1 MKKIPL
7 IFFFAFL
14 FCECRM
20 AHAQRPN
27 ITVTKFRDSA
37 LASQWCPYDT
47 TLVAYN
53 LLRPDGFYDIYT
65 ARVGPG
71 NSFVSEQCFTCLN
84 ASLPGKNYAQP
95 TFSPSGKYMLFT
107 AEKAH
112 HAGSSNTSIPG
123 VGTYNDLWLMKMDGS
138 KAWQLCNMPDTGISA
153 IIEPWFNPKGNE
165 IMWCQMTNNVSLS
178 NGKQYFGYWVI
189 KIAPFIDDTVNGP
202 HIDSANI
209 RTIEPGGSP
218 AFNEPYGWSRD
229 GSRIIFAS
237 DYNQFWVWDDQI
249 YTSDT
254 MGNNI
259 EQMTSTAHSYPYTEH
274 AFYSADGKHIVWM
287 TDLDIKQGGSKGGD
301 DWFIMN
307 SDTID
312 QIRLTYFNDTTSS
325 YWTGTVHVNCHGS
338 FCSDNRRFI
347 GDVTGS
353 EPVQVNPDS
362 SIGAAYI
369 ISSGYFTGIEN
380 ISQNALQFNLYPNPN
395 NGQFTIQMENVGLTM
410 DNWKTQIDIY
420 NILGEKVYSSTL
432 PQTTKGTL
440 NIDLGEVPSGVYFLQ
455 LFNETTSASKKFVV
469 EK

>member
-1 MKKIPL
+1 MKKTATLFL
-7 IFFFAFL
+7 IVFSFFQCQTAS
-14 FCECRM
+14 
-20 AHAQRPN
+20 AQRPN
-27 ITVTKFRDSA
+27 ISVYKFRDSA

-47 TLVAYN
+47 TLVAYD
-53 LLRPDGFYDIYT
+53 LLRPNGYYDIYM

-71 NSFVSEQCFTCLN
+71 NTFLSEQCFTCLN

-95 TFSPSGKYMLFT
+95 CFSPSGKYMLFT
-107 AEKAH
+107 AEKAV

-123 VGTYNDLWLMKMDGS
+123 IGTYNDLWLMKMDGS

-165 IMWCQMTNNVSLS
+165 IMWCQMTANVAI
-178 NGKQYFGYWVI
+178 NGKQEFGYWVI

-218 AFNEPYGWSRD
+218 AFNEPYGWSPD

-274 AFYSADGKHIVWM
+274 AFYSPDGKQIVWM
-287 TDLDIKQGGSKGGD
+287 TDLDNKVGGSKGGD

-307 SDTID
+307 SDTTD

-325 YWTGTVHVNCHGS
+325 YWTGSVHVNCHGS
-338 FCSDNRRFI
+338 FCSNNKKFI

-362 SIGAAYI
+362 SIGAVYI
-369 ISSGYFTGIEN
+369 IASDYFITGVAPVSN
-380 ISQNALQFNLYPNPN
+380 NTLQCTIFPNPAN
-395 NGQFTIQMENVGLTM
+395 TSITVAVSTNQNTM
-410 DNWKTQIDIY
+410 YYAVYNLLGSKITEGTFKGKTC
-420 NILGEKVYSSTL
+420 
-432 PQTTKGTL
+432 
-440 NIDLGEVPSGVYFLQ
+440 NIDVSSFPAGVYL
-455 LFNETTSASKKFVV
+455 LKVNNETSSVNEKFVV
-469 EK
+469 EGK